1 MYMGK
6 TSKIG
11 IFDSGLGGLIIAKAI
26 FKTLPQYDYVYLGDT
41 KHVPY
46 GNRSQ
51 GAVYEFTRQAMEFL
65 LKQNCSLIIIAC
77 NTASAMALRRLQQE
91 YLPAHYPQRRILG
104 VIIPTAEEIGR
115 RPKRI
120 GVLATTSTVKS
131 HAYKK
136 EVNKINR
143 AVKIVEQAAPLL
155 VPMIENN
162 ALESADAILK
172 SYIQPMVKAKVDDI
186 LLGCTHYP
194 ILKNRIK
201 KIVGKK
207 IKIISQEEIIP
218 KKLKDYLQRHP
229 EIEKRLS
236 KKRSRIFEITDK
248 NTNFDAVANTLFGK
262 KLKFKLVSY

>member
-1 MYMGK
+1 MDMGK
-6 TSKIG
+6 TYKIG

-51 GAVYEFTRQAMEFL
+51 DAVYEFTRQAVDFL
-65 LKQNCSLIIIAC
+65 FRQNCALIIIAC

-91 YLPAHYPQRRILG
+91 YLPARYPQKRILG
-104 VIIPTAEEIGR
+104 VIIPTVEEIGK
-115 RPKRI
+115 RPKTI
-120 GVLATTSTVKS
+120 GLLATTSTVKS

-136 EVNKINR
+136 EINKLNR
-143 AVKIVEQAAPLL
+143 KVKIVEQAAPLL

-162 ALESADAILK
+162 ALQWADDVLQSYLAPLK
-172 SYIQPMVKAKVDDI
+172 KADVDDI

-194 ILKNRIK
+194 ILKDKIK
-201 KIVGKK
+201 KIAGKK
-207 IKIISQEEIIP
+207 IRIISQEEIIP
-218 KKLKDYLQRHP
+218 KKLKDYLRRHP

-236 KKRSRIFEITDK
+236 KKRGRTFLVTDK
-248 NTNFDAVANTLFGK
+248 NTNFDAVAKTLFGK
-262 KLKFKLVSY
+262 KIKFKLVSY